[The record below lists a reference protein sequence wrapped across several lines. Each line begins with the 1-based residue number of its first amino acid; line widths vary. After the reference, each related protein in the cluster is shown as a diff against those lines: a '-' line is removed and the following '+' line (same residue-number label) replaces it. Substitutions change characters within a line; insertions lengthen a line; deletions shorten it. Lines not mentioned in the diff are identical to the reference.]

1 MTHSKSILDNDKQK
15 TLGEDLNSLVE
26 NEDQKY
32 SLLFKVLKELV
43 ISPIEKSYIT
53 KIEKELR
60 DDDALEDEIQKV

>member
-1 MTHSKSILDNDKQK
+1 LTHSKSILDNDKQK